1 MGATSAGD
9 ISGVPDPWPAMRVIA
24 AGAMRLT
31 LMPWAAPASVALR
44 VSPITAAL
52 AVAYEVLV
60 GSPSMPVD
68 VVITMRP

>member
-1 MGATSAGD
+1 
-9 ISGVPDPWPAMRVIA
+9 
-24 AGAMRLT
+24 
-31 LMPWAAPASVALR
+31 MPWAAPASVALR

-60 GSPSMPVD
+60 GSPSIPVD